1 MKSSSSSIH
10 VIRGGSSGDD
20 GIGSSTYPHGG
31 GAYDANSNGPATV
44 QAMPSPSSNNNNYHQ
59 NAYSQ
64 TSSSSGEYGN
74 SINNISNY
82 SDGDP
87 MLYEHRETVEA
98 RIDAWRR
105 QQQVCKEKKRNI
117 THHIILHLT
126 LPF

>member
-20 GIGSSTYPHGG
+20 GG
-31 GAYDANSNGPATV
+31 GAYDTNCNGPATV
-44 QAMPSPSSNNNNYHQ
+44 QAMPSPSLLSSSNNNNYHQ

-105 QQQVCKEKKRNI
+105 QQQVCKE
-117 THHIILHLT
+117 
-126 LPF
+126 